1 MSHCDSHI
9 YEQRPFL
16 SRAIDMAFIRDRTIW
31 RTIFGAYI
39 SQTRIGGRFTD
50 SLRSYVCQS
59 HC

>member
-1 MSHCDSHI
+1 MSNGL
-9 YEQRPFL
+9 L